1 MRQLFFLFL
10 VSVFTLA
17 PLGAQEYG
25 HLNFA
30 NLLSDMPGT
39 AAAESQLEAYNQELV
54 QEGERMVTE
63 LRARVQEVQTQVD
76 ELPPVRLEELR
87 AELARERDAIAAYEQ
102 QLPGKLE
109 AKRQELLGPLIQEA
123 REAINAVA
131 EENGYLMIFDTS
143 MFNTVLYAQDSD
155 DLMDKVKAKLGI

>member
-1 MRQLFFLFL
+1 MRPFFSLF
-10 VSVFTLA
+10 VFCVLSIA
-17 PLGAQEYG
+17 PLRAQEYG

-30 NLLSDMPGT
+30 NLLSAMPGIE
-39 AAAESQLEAYNQELV
+39 AAEGQLESYNQELV

-63 LRARVQEVQTQVD
+63 LRARVEEVQVQVED
-76 ELPPVRLEELR
+76 LPPVRLEELR

-109 AKRQELLGPLIQEA
+109 AKRQELLGPLIQQA
-123 REAINAVA
+123 RDAINAVA

-143 MFNTVLYAQDSD
+143 LFNTVLYAQDSD
-155 DLMDKVKAKLGI
+155 DIMDLVKAKLGI